1 MSERALVAE
10 TVAALER
17 QLARMEKRKTE
28 LRSELERIE
37 EFVRQR
43 DEEERQWREALE
55 EFAGYIEEGEL
66 ERLGLADTR

>member
-1 MSERALVAE
+1 MSERAQVAE